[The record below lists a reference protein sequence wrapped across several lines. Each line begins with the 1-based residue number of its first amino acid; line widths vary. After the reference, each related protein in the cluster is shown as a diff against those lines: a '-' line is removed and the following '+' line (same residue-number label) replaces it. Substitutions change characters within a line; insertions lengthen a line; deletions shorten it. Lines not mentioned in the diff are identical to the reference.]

1 MKLHKI
7 SKLAGF
13 LSVAIIGSSLLTI
26 GCSRF
31 NNQSEE
37 KTVEDKSKE
46 KDSLIANMDSA
57 TVFERCKLYYSSE
70 NYTEAFKCFQKA
82 AEQGYAPAQYNLGN
96 MYDSGQG
103 VKQDYFKAVE
113 WYQKAA
119 EQGDASA
126 QYNLGVMYYNGQG
139 VKQDYAKTK
148 EYFGLAC
155 DNKDQ
160 DGCDMYKMLNQ

>member
-1 MKLHKI
+1 MKLHKF

-13 LSVAIIGSSLLTI
+13 LSIAIIGSSLLTI
-26 GCSRF
+26 GCSKELEQCKV
-31 NNQSEE
+31 NY
-37 KTVEDKSKE
+37 SKY
-46 KDSLIANMDSA
+46 N
-57 TVFERCKLYYSSE
+57 YS
-70 NYTEAFKCFQKA
+70 EAFKFC
-82 AEQGYAPAQYNLGN
+82 
-96 MYDSGQG
+96 S
-103 VKQDYFKAVE
+103 V
-113 WYQKAA
+113 AA

-126 QYNLGVMYYNGQG
+126 QCNLGVMYYNGQG